1 MRHWSGSRAS
11 RPCARL
17 TAFVTLYC
25 EELSTPS
32 DERSDLTAVEICA
45 GAGGQALGL
54 EEAGFRTLPG
64 RPDIVFPAARVVV
77 FVDGDFWHARAV
89 RETSLSTVVATFPR
103 RSYRYWQNKFAARI
117 ERDDKVSEELM
128 RGGWHVIR
136 IWESELRLNFERQVK
151 EIAHQVRARSS

>member
-1 MRHWSGSRAS
+1 MSAIRATDT
-11 RPCARL
+11 RMETRL
-17 TAFVTLYC
+17 
-25 EELSTPS
+25 
-32 DERSDLTAVEICA
+32 RS
-45 GAGGQALGL
+45 ALHRRGL
-54 EEAGFRTLPG
+54 RFRKNMRTLPG

-136 IWESELRLNFERQVK
+136 IWESELRLNLERHVK